1 MGWWIKVIIKITMSM
16 ILNLWENDYKNNSVL
31 SWIIK
36 DDKLYD
42 PIFAREKFKHIP
54 GNNNDMT
61 YVLEQNQSLRD
72 YSILYK

>member
-1 MGWWIKVIIKITMSM
+1 M

-42 PIFAREKFKHIP
+42 PIFAREKI
-54 GNNNDMT
+54 
-61 YVLEQNQSLRD
+61 
-72 YSILYK
+72 